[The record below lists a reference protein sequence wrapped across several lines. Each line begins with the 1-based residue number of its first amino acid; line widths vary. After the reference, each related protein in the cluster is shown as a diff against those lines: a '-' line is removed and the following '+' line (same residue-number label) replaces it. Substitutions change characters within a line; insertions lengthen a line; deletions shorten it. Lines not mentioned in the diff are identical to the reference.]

1 MSKTVKQFL
10 IAGIIIVVGIIGIYL
25 SMAFGLFYYKSYT
38 KDVHKVVC
46 DNIDIRYQWINN
58 ITVTDEM
65 VHVQLSQR
73 LLPNLMKME
82 TDDVNF
88 YSMFNIYNTLS
99 EMYEGK
105 KINVLAGATGSNGCT
120 MSIYSGKLSYYS
132 ECNDDSCVISMEK
145 LLDYVLSQ
153 KNIVSMEIEYVAEQ
167 TFDSLAYIPENTHIK
182 HLMGQAEYSNNI
194 SVITAF
200 QGLESL
206 DLAFYPGESSDIVDM
221 SFLKDFKDLEELT
234 IHGNIKRFDFSNTEL
249 PNIKKFTFK
258 TSTVSDEEKALL
270 YELCPSAEIVIDE
283 DSHSC

>member
-46 DNIDIRYQWINN
+46 DNIDIRYQWVDS

-65 VHVQLSQR
+65 VHVQLNQWAVASFMR
-73 LLPNLMKME
+73 VE

-88 YSMFNIYNTLS
+88 YSMFNIYNKLS
-99 EMYEGK
+99 DIYEEK
-105 KINVLAGATGSNGCT
+105 KVSVLAGATGSAGHT
-120 MSIYSGKLSYYS
+120 MSIHNGKLQYFSRCS
-132 ECNDDSCVISMEK
+132 DNNCALSLKE
-145 LLDYVLSQ
+145 LLNYVLSQ
-153 KNIVSMEIEYVAEQ
+153 KSIVSIETEYVAGQ
-167 TFDSLAYIPENTHIK
+167 TFDSLTYIPENTHVK

-206 DLAFYPGESSDIVDM
+206 DLVFYPGESSDIVDM

-234 IHGNIKRFDFSNTEL
+234 LHGNIKRFDFSNTEL
-249 PNIKKFTFK
+249 SNIKKFTFK

-283 DSHSC
+283 YSHAC

>member
-153 KNIVSMEIEYVAEQ
+153 KSIFSMEIEYVAGQ
-167 TFDSLAYIPENTHIK
+167 KLDSLLYIPENTHVK
-182 HLMGQAEYSNNI
+182 HFRGPSYYSNNI

-221 SFLKDFKDLEELT
+221 SFLNEFKNLQELT
-234 IHGNIKRFDFSNTEL
+234 IRGNIKRFDFSNTEL

-258 TSTVSDEEKALL
+258 TSTVSDEEKAQL
-270 YELCPSAEIVIDE
+270 YDLCPSAEIVIDE
-283 DSHSC
+283 YSHAC